1 MSKKQDHRKKRAS
14 EKVFEK
20 AEKHEGTSGEALKHE
35 RSSEKVEKLR
45 LHGVITEGQLGEQ
58 INRSG
63 LYPFTFKSS
72 LLLLLSALFGGV
84 VLPFL
89 VGSVGGD
96 ARLTVL
102 LALPVLLSAAL
113 SFSRYFLDSQRG
125 CTGGFWLTLAVS
137 FALSFVIV
145 YCALYRGLLI

>member
-72 LLLLLSALFGGV
+72 LL
-84 VLPFL
+84 FL
-89 VGSVGGD
+89 VGWYY
-96 ARLTVL
+96 R
-102 LALPVLLSAAL
+102 
-113 SFSRYFLDSQRG
+113 
-125 CTGGFWLTLAVS
+125 FWLE
-137 FALSFVIV
+137 ALEGM
-145 YCALYRGLLI
+145 LGLLCSLRFRCCFQRRCPSRGIFLIRRGDVPAVFG